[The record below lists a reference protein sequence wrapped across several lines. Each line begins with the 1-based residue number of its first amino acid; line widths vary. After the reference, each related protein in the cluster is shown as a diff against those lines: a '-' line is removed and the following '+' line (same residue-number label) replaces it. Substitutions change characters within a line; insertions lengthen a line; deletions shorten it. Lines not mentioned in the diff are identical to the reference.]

1 MQIQDAVRQA
11 SLATTMLDFK
21 VLQSWSGYCR
31 SENMVGTAT
40 LAQLLAF
47 LKATYDSISSAY
59 QALDELVALSFN
71 AGEDLPAF
79 NQKFDFLLSRA
90 DFPADQAALALNHY
104 RRAMPVDIKKE
115 LFAADITNVSQA
127 KNRALVLWRTR
138 RSLQKE
144 MASKTD
150 GPAPMEIFK
159 VNTQTQQRRG
169 MRYNAD
175 QFPCSE
181 QEFEQRLNSRM
192 CLYCG
197 RNNHIYRNCRARLA
211 KPGIHNNR
219 LRQLSLPEAADDYAS
234 TELGNGL

>member
-1 MQIQDAVRQA
+1 HPQFTGSSEGISVDGLEEVLRSIFLTMQIQDAVRQA

-71 AGEDLPAF
+71 ASQNLLAF

-104 RRAMPVDIKKE
+104 HWAMPVDIKE
-115 LFAADITNVSQA
+115 LFAADITN
-127 KNRALVLWRTR
+127 
-138 RSLQKE
+138 
-144 MASKTD
+144 
-150 GPAPMEIFK
+150 
-159 VNTQTQQRRG
+159 
-169 MRYNAD
+169 
-175 QFPCSE
+175 
-181 QEFEQRLNSRM
+181 
-192 CLYCG
+192 
-197 RNNHIYRNCRARLA
+197 
-211 KPGIHNNR
+211 
-219 LRQLSLPEAADDYAS
+219 
-234 TELGNGL
+234 